1 MSSDEDSNSDIMATF
16 LLPGHCANPQSFVTN
31 YYQAAKN
38 STNPEHSLLDRHL
51 VTDYGV
57 NKNPGGPYHES
68 FYANVFDK
76 DTLDKQIL
84 IIDHTASNHSISYE
98 DTFKSL
104 SQIPE
109 YKTVLATIERAVK
122 DLPTNILASA
132 SESTDE
138 SKTPLLNDTSESSK
152 SSTSTFSR
160 AFSQALAAARS
171 TSQSSSVGIEADD
184 LITVVK
190 KQELG
195 QSMRQYAPSGLP
207 LFALF
212 ERQCYWYANVIFDV
226 LSLVFP
232 SVTLVTP
239 SSAHRI
245 LLPVNYFHQGAGR
258 WKGILINDPRVV
270 AAVVS
275 IVKSEFEKKY
285 GKYVRKVK
293 KVNFLK
299 LILVTGY

>member
-1 MSSDEDSNSDIMATF
+1 
-16 LLPGHCANPQSFVTN
+16 
-31 YYQAAKN
+31 
-38 STNPEHSLLDRHL
+38 
-51 VTDYGV
+51 
-57 NKNPGGPYHES
+57 
-68 FYANVFDK
+68 
-76 DTLDKQIL
+76 
-84 IIDHTASNHSISYE
+84 
-98 DTFKSL
+98 L

-109 YKTVLATIERAVK
+109 YKTVLATFERAVK

-138 SKTPLLNDTSESSK
+138 SKTPLLNDTSESSE

-207 LFALF
+207 LFAVLLVALVAHLYAPAYALF

-239 SSAHRI
+239 SPAPRI
-245 LLPVNYFHQGAGR
+245 LLLVNYLPRGAGR

-299 LILVTGY
+299 LILVTG